1 MLPLSFSDYFDKWN
15 KTCLPILIAFSSL
28 PDINTT
34 LKNGITIKW
43 SFTLRYVIA
52 TTSLWCWKKISYND
66 VTSMSIRNGPISR
79 CKFNK
84 NLISPQYRVPVRER
98 KISIL
103 FLHISDLMTWI
114 PCPKIDK
121 FYIFISSHSRCTWH
135 YLQRV
140 LIWLH
145 IVK

>member
-1 MLPLSFSDYFDKWN
+1 MLPLSFSNYFDKWN

-52 TTSLWCWKKISYND
+52 TTSLWCWKKISYNN